1 MGNILI
7 CDDER
12 SICTVLQV
20 ALHREGHCVETATSC
35 EAAKSKI
42 DANMFDVIVTDI
54 RMPTSD
60 EGLEVLRYARRVS
73 PESAVVLM
81 TAVGE
86 LNSAIEAVREGAF
99 DYILK
104 EPGRDIQNI
113 KRAVASALNTAE
125 LRRQNFALRRDA
137 ASRNS
142 LDNIRGSS
150 EPMARLK
157 RTIQTV
163 APTASTV
170 LIYGESG
177 TGKELVARAVH
188 DCSPRSSDPFVSI
201 NCGAFPE
208 TLLES
213 ELFGYVRGAF
223 SGAAQNKR
231 GLFEVASG
239 GTIFLDELSEMSVAM
254 QVKLLRVL
262 QERVIRPVGGTSETP
277 IDVRVIAASNKDL
290 AAMVGAD
297 KFREDLFYRISVI
310 PISVP
315 PLRERGDDVQE
326 LADYFLK
333 KFAATMGK
341 SIHRIHP
348 ESRDVLRG
356 YDWPGN
362 VRQLENTIERAV
374 AMESGDE
381 LHIDIPLEAAK
392 CLKSTAVPIP
402 REGLDFEHY
411 VTDVEK
417 SLIQAALRRENNVQ
431 TRAANVLKLSY
442 RSFRH
447 LLKKHDIDP
456 ETACVRE
463 AGK

>member
-1 MGNILI
+1 
-7 CDDER
+7 
-12 SICTVLQV
+12 
-20 ALHREGHCVETATSC
+20 
-35 EAAKSKI
+35 
-42 DANMFDVIVTDI
+42 
-54 RMPTSD
+54 
-60 EGLEVLRYARRVS
+60 
-73 PESAVVLM
+73 
-81 TAVGE
+81 
-86 LNSAIEAVREGAF
+86 
-99 DYILK
+99 
-104 EPGRDIQNI
+104 
-113 KRAVASALNTAE
+113 
-125 LRRQNFALRRDA
+125 
-137 ASRNS
+137 
-142 LDNIRGSS
+142 
-150 EPMARLK
+150 
-157 RTIQTV
+157 
-163 APTASTV
+163 
-170 LIYGESG
+170 
-177 TGKELVARAVH
+177 VARAVH

-223 SGAAQNKR
+223 TGAAQNKR

-239 GTIFLDELSEMSVAM
+239 GTIFLDEISEMSVAM

-381 LHIDIPLEAAK
+381 LHVDIPLEAAK

-402 REGLDFEHY
+402 REGLDFERY